1 MEEPVVRGYIVQ
13 QMVDFIQKYYDEET
27 RKQIYAPMSSDTRA
41 QLAALESAVWYPRDH
56 VVTLL
61 RGIVAVKNDE
71 VESYN
76 DLLEVGRFVA
86 VEATNTFLKLLL
98 RMLTPALFFK
108 KQPSFW
114 ARDTRGC
121 GRYEVDLSRIDA
133 NEVRMKLIGAQGYD
147 HVCITGLGFLESALT
162 SMGKKGLRIKQ
173 SGWSL
178 ATPSPPEVNFE
189 IAWN

>member
-1 MEEPVVRGYIVQ
+1 GDRRFVHLRGESMEEPVVRGYIVQ

-98 RMLTPALFFK
+98 RMLTPALFF
-108 KQPSFW
+108 
-114 ARDTRGC
+114 
-121 GRYEVDLSRIDA
+121 
-133 NEVRMKLIGAQGYD
+133 
-147 HVCITGLGFLESALT
+147 
-162 SMGKKGLRIKQ
+162 
-173 SGWSL
+173 
-178 ATPSPPEVNFE
+178 
-189 IAWN
+189 